1 MKPLDVLLILVS
13 LLFATG
19 LVVDQRWGPE
29 RKKHEESL
37 RFQRNHLERITDLLR
52 DYKKNSGR
60 YPTME
65 EGLESVPGLKEATYA
80 SEFQNLAPQLKDL
93 PFVRTPHGVPYL
105 YENRRPTD
113 PAKKAAFKNSPS
125 KGDRKSERYSERLD
139 DGVIV
144 MSLGLMHDR
153 ERFFGQAWLDA
164 LIWFGGGL
172 VITLAVA
179 YIFAR
184 NRNKSA
190 ERYRGINATI
200 IVGVAIVLSL
210 VFLITGGHSRLSG
223 SRHPKFEALG
233 TRADLATEYLD
244 ILCEWCEGGVYAKSS
259 YDAVSKQLAAEF
271 NIKPREPELPK
282 ND

>member
-29 RKKHEESL
+29 RKKHEDSL
-37 RFQRNHLERITDLLR
+37 RFQREHLEKITDLLR
-52 DYKKNSGR
+52 DYQKKTGR
-60 YPTME
+60 FPTME
-65 EGLESVPGLKEATYA
+65 EGLESVPGLREATF
-80 SEFQNLAPQLKDL
+80 SGDFKNLAPQLKDL
-93 PFVRTPHGVPYL
+93 PFVRTPQCVPYL
-105 YENRRPTD
+105 YENHRGTD
-113 PAKKAAFKNSPS
+113 PSSKGAFKNSPS
-125 KGDRKSERYSERLD
+125 KGDRKAERYSERLD

-172 VITLAVA
+172 IVTLSVA

-184 NRNKSA
+184 NRNKAA

-200 IVGVAIVLSL
+200 IVGIAIVLSL
-210 VFLITGGHSRLSG
+210 VFVATGGRNRLGG
-223 SRHPKFEALG
+223 SRHPKFEAMG

-244 ILCEWCEGGVYAKSS
+244 LLCEWCEGGVYARDA
-259 YDAVSKQLAAEF
+259 YDAVAKQLATEF
-271 NIKPREPELPK
+271 GITPPQPTAK
-282 ND
+282 

>member
-29 RKKHEESL
+29 RKKHEDSL
-37 RFQRNHLERITDLLR
+37 KFQRKHLEKITDLLR
-52 DYKKNSGR
+52 DYQKKTGR

-65 EGLESVPGLKEATYA
+65 EGLESVPGLHEATY
-80 SEFQNLAPQLKDL
+80 SGEFENLASQLKDL
-93 PFVRTPHGVPYL
+93 PYVRTPQCVPYL
-105 YENRRPTD
+105 YENRRGAD
-113 PAKKAAFKNSPS
+113 PEKRDAFKNSPS

-139 DGVIV
+139 DGVVVI
-144 MSLGLMHDR
+144 SLGLMHDR

-172 VITLAVA
+172 VVTLSVA

-184 NRNKSA
+184 NRNKAA

-210 VFLITGGHSRLSG
+210 VFVATGGRTRLGG
-223 SRHPKFEALG
+223 SHHPKFEAMG

-244 ILCEWCEGGVYAKSS
+244 LLCEWCEGGVYGREA
-259 YDAVSKQLAAEF
+259 YDAVAKQLAGEF
-271 NIKPREPELPK
+271 GIAPPQPAAK
-282 ND
+282 

>member
-29 RKKHEESL
+29 RKRHEESL
-37 RFQRNHLERITDLLR
+37 KFQREHLEKVTDLLR
-52 DYKKNSGR
+52 DQQKKSGR

-65 EGLESVPGLKEATYA
+65 EGLESVPGLREATF
-80 SEFQNLAPQLKDL
+80 SGEFKNLAPQLKDL
-93 PFVRTPHGVPYL
+93 PYVRTPQCVPYL
-105 YENRRPTD
+105 YENRRGAD
-113 PAKKAAFKNSPS
+113 AASRAAFKNSPS
-125 KGDRKSERYSERLD
+125 KGDRKAERYSERLD
-139 DGVIV
+139 DGVVVI
-144 MSLGLMHDR
+144 SLGLMHDR

-172 VITLAVA
+172 VITLSIA

-200 IVGVAIVLSL
+200 IVGIAIVLSL
-210 VFLITGGHSRLSG
+210 VFVVTGGRNRLGASH
-223 SRHPKFEALG
+223 HPKFEAMG

-244 ILCEWCEGGVYAKSS
+244 LLCEWCDGGVYARSA
-259 YDAVSKQLAAEF
+259 YDKVARQLATEF
-271 NIKPREPELPK
+271 GIKAPEPSSSK
-282 ND
+282 NN